1 MVTDTVLSFWRQEEP
16 SFHSLPL
23 LRRRNYFL
31 ILFLIIPKRGGG
43 FEFIHSFPQGG
54 GRSKGEKSLENKIPA
69 PLPPLFFCLFVPPP
83 FLAVLRKRKGSGR
96 KEKSGSG
103 LQFNSNLGEK
113 LRLIGAEGGKTP
125 RVGKSTIDNLRNVRD
140 KGHIISLI
148 NIKKGKNKKTIISC
162 AVYTT
167 GKLISI
173 PPLHYSTFSTYF
185 GYDVL

>member
-1 MVTDTVLSFWRQEEP
+1 MVTDTVLSFWRPEEP

-23 LRRRNYFL
+23 LRRRNCFL
-31 ILFLIIPKRGGG
+31 ILFLIIPKRG
-43 FEFIHSFPQGG
+43 EVRIYSFISL
-54 GRSKGEKSLENKIPA
+54 GRRTLEGEKSLENKIPA

-167 GKLISI
+167 DKLISI